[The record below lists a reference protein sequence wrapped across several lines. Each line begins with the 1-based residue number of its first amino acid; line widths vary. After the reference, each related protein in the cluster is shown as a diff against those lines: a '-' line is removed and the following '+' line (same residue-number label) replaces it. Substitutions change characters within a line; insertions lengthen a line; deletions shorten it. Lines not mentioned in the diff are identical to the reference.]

1 MPRIS
6 KRRCMRCS
14 QRFRTFWYLT
24 AFIGV
29 AARRCRRA
37 AHTTYWRDTGQKL
50 RARIFSTD
58 TTPITVCSGRGGE
71 AVGTILAIDP
81 GNMESGYVLVE
92 HDGKEIR
99 KVLDVG
105 KVPNGEIFPVLCREY
120 QHLAIEMVAGM
131 GMPVGQ
137 EVFDTCFWIGR
148 FWEYAELYQQG
159 YQIQKIFRRE
169 EKLYLCGRASTKDAN
184 IRQALVD
191 RYAPGQPNYG
201 KGTRKNPGFFYGF
214 AADMWAAMAVAT
226 TYFDKY
232 IRGVKL

>member
-1 MPRIS
+1 M
-6 KRRCMRCS
+6 
-14 QRFRTFWYLT
+14 
-24 AFIGV
+24 
-29 AARRCRRA
+29 
-37 AHTTYWRDTGQKL
+37 
-50 RARIFSTD
+50 
-58 TTPITVCSGRGGE
+58 
-71 AVGTILAIDP
+71 GTILAIDP
-81 GNMESGYVLVE
+81 GNMESGYVIVE

-148 FWEYAELYQQG
+148 FWEYAELYRKG

-169 EKLYLCGRASTKDAN
+169 EKLYLCGHSQAKDTN
-184 IRQALVD
+184 IRQALID
-191 RYAPGQPNYG
+191 RYGVV
-201 KGTRKNPGFFYGF
+201 GTKKNPGFFYVNGTKF
-214 AADMWAAMAVAT
+214 AKDMWAAMAVAV

-232 IRGVKL
+232 IRGIQL